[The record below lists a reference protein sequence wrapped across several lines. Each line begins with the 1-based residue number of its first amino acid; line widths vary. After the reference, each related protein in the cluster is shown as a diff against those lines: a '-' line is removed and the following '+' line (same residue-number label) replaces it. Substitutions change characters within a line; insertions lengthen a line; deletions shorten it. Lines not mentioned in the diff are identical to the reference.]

1 MDSAVS
7 FITEHEGVNLRT

>member
-7 FITEHEGVNLRT
+7 G